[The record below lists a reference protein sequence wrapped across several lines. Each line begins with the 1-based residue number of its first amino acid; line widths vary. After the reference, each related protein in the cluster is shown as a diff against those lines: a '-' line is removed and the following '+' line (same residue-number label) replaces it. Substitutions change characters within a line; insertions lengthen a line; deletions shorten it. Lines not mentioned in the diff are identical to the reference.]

1 MKLENFIALTQAKLV
16 NKPSIGSFE
25 NICFEAAKVKRGDIF
40 FAYDID
46 GIELAVKNGAYVVV
60 FENEIAIS
68 DNEIAWI
75 KVDLLE
81 NALKKLLRFRM
92 IEREIVA
99 YECDE
104 IVLKLSLEV
113 VTPPNI
119 YTLYG
124 NVRATFSSLWELQT
138 GSIVLFCPTLND
150 AAIFTSIKTMPKSPS
165 DSIDI
170 IEQTLFETT
179 FIHNNIFYER
189 QLLSPFFIPYLENL
203 LHFYEILNI
212 EYKLKKFM
220 PIEHFEAV
228 FINKKFE
235 IKNFGTS
242 ERVLIFEPNSNLV
255 KNQILFL
262 EHHAPWANTIFVLPS
277 DIPYEEA
284 DNVYV
289 YKSEKE
295 IINIL
300 QNAKFN
306 FALVVGVN
314 KSILNKPIIEQ
325 RQLTFEF

>member
-1 MKLENFIALTQAKLV
+1 MKLENFIALTQAKLI

-46 GIELAVKNGAYVVV
+46 DIEVAVKNGAYVIV
-60 FENEIAIS
+60 FEKEIAIS

-75 KVDLLE
+75 KVDSLE

-92 IEREIVA
+92 IEREIIA

-104 IVLKLSLEV
+104 IVLKLSLEIL
-113 VTPPNI
+113 TPPTV

-124 NVRATFSSLWELQT
+124 GLRQVFNSLWLLENN
-138 GSIVLFCPTLND
+138 SIVLFCSALND
-150 AAIFTSIKTMPKSPS
+150 PSIFTSIKMIPESPS
-165 DSIDI
+165 DSIEV

-179 FIHNNIFYER
+179 FIYNNIFYER

-203 LHFYEILNI
+203 LHFYKTLNI

-242 ERVLIFEPNSNLV
+242 ERVLIFEPNINLV

-262 EHHAPWANTIFVLPS
+262 EHHAPWADTIFVLPS
-277 DIPYEEA
+277 DMPYEEA

-295 IINIL
+295 IMHIL

-306 FALVVGVN
+306 FALIVGVN
-314 KSILNKPIIEQ
+314 KSILSKPFAEQ